1 MPAHTANLFLLQ
13 DLEDSGR
20 TRQLADSGL
29 NALRTVADWIKTSVV
44 RPNEHLGRAGP
55 VCPFVPCALE
65 RKTLGSLRSRSP
77 TGTCQRL
84 SS

>member
-29 NALRTVADWIKTSVV
+29 NALRTVADWLKTFVV

-55 VCPFVPCALE
+55 GNSAKGLLLE
-65 RKTLGSLRSRSP
+65 TDAERGRR
-77 TGTCQRL
+77 
-84 SS
+84 

>member
-29 NALRTVADWIKTSVV
+29 SALRTVADWLKTFVV

-55 VCPFVPCALE
+55 VCGEFQICA
-65 RKTLGSLRSRSP
+65 
-77 TGTCQRL
+77 
-84 SS
+84 